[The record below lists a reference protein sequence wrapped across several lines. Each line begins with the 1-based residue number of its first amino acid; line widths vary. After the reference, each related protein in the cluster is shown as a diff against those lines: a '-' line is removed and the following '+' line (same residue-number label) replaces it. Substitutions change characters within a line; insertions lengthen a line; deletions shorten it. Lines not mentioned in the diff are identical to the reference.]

1 MAESAS
7 EARSIREGDMLA
19 ADVVFIDGRSGSG
32 KTSLA
37 DDVIRQFAAAGR
49 PAAVLRVE
57 DLYPGWD
64 GLAEG
69 SAAVAEALQRGSY
82 ARWDWHAGRFA
93 ERVSLPADGPL
104 VIEGCGAIT
113 AENLA
118 AAASR
123 GFVHSIWLDCP
134 EPLRHARAIARDGEM
149 FAPHWERWAR
159 QEHAHFGL
167 HSPWLLAEEHRSCG
181 G

>member
-1 MAESAS
+1 MVEEPSAK
-7 EARSIREGDMLA
+7 LH
-19 ADVVFIDGRSGSG
+19 DVWFIDGRSGSG

-37 DDVIRQFAAAGR
+37 DDLIGRLTAAGHR
-49 PAAVLRVE
+49 VAVLRVE

-64 GLAEG
+64 GLAAG
-69 SAAVAEALQRGSY
+69 SAEVANVLHRGSY
-82 ARWDWHAGRFA
+82 ARWDWHAGLFG
-93 ERVSLPADGPL
+93 ERISLPTSGPL

-113 AENLA
+113 AANLA

-123 GFVHSIWLDCP
+123 GSVHSIWLDCP
-134 EPLRHARAIARDGEM
+134 EPLRHERAIARDGET

-159 QEHAHFGL
+159 QEHAHFGR
-167 HSPWLLAEEHRSCG
+167 HAPWLIADEHRSCG